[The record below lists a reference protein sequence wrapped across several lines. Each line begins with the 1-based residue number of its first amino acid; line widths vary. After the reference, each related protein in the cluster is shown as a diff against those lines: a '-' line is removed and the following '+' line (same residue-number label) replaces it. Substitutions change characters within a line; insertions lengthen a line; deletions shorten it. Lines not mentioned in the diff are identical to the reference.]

1 MSKFHKV
8 GLIVRQNDT
17 KVSDTLNDVHSRLES
32 HGMEVMFD
40 HSARG
45 LIGGYITVGL
55 EAIADECDLAIV
67 IGGDGT
73 LLHTAR
79 ALADSNVPIVGVN
92 RGRLG
97 FLVDVSPESE
107 LTQLD
112 EILNGHYKDEA
123 RILLDV
129 EVRREGEVIHEIV
142 AFNDIVMRVK
152 DLLRIVEFKT
162 YINGSFV
169 NVQRAD
175 GIIVSTPSGSTA
187 YSLSNGGPIV
197 TPTQEAIVMQ
207 PICPHTLSSR
217 PLVVD
222 ALSDIEIRIS
232 DEGIDNGQLISDGQ
246 VYFDIISD
254 DIIHVKRHKKRVHL
268 LHPENYN
275 YYKLLRAKLNWT

>member
-1 MSKFHKV
+1 MSVFKKV
-8 GLIVRQNDT
+8 GLIVRLNDT
-17 KVSDTLNDVHSRLES
+17 KVSDTLNDVHARLES
-32 HGMEVMFD
+32 LGVEVVLD
-40 HSARG
+40 HSTRG
-45 LIGGYITVGL
+45 LIGGLITVGL
-55 EAIADECDLAIV
+55 EEIAKECDLAIV

-79 ALADSNVPIVGVN
+79 ALADSNVPIVGIN

-107 LTQLD
+107 LAQLD
-112 EILNGHYKDEA
+112 DILAGNYKEEA
-123 RILLDV
+123 RILLDI
-129 EVRREGEVIHEIV
+129 EVLRDGEVINEV
-142 AFNDIVMRVK
+142 CAFNDIVLRVK

-162 YINGSFV
+162 YINGAFV

-197 TPTQEAIVMQ
+197 TPKLEVIVLQ

-217 PLVVD
+217 PLVVAAD
-222 ALSDIEIRIS
+222 STIEIRIS
-232 DEGIDNGQLISDGQ
+232 DEGIDNGQLVSDGQ

-254 DIIHVKRHKKRVHL
+254 DVIRVKRHKKRVHL
-268 LHPENYN
+268 LHPNNYN

>member
-1 MSKFHKV
+1 MSEFKKV
-8 GLIVRQNDT
+8 GLVTRLNDL
-17 KVSDTLNDVHSRLES
+17 KVSDTLNDVHARLES
-32 HGMEVMFD
+32 LGREILLD
-40 HSARG
+40 HSTRG
-45 LIGGYITVGL
+45 LIGGLKTVGL
-55 EAIADECDLAIV
+55 DVIARECDLAVV

-79 ALADSNVPIVGVN
+79 ELADSNVPIVGVN

-112 EILNGHYKDEA
+112 EILAGHYCDEE
-123 RILLDV
+123 RFLLDV
-129 EVRREGEVIHEIV
+129 EVSRDGEVIHEVV
-142 AFNDIVMRVK
+142 AFNDIVLRVK

-175 GIIVSTPSGSTA
+175 GVIVSTPSGSTA

-197 TPTQEAIVMQ
+197 TPTLDVIVLQ

-217 PLVVD
+217 PLVVGGG
-222 ALSDIEIRIS
+222 SDIEIRIS

-254 DIIHVKRHKKRVHL
+254 DLIHVKQHRKRVRL
-268 LHPENYN
+268 IHPINYN